1 MSRAARLIDL
11 VQILRRH
18 RRPVTGAV
26 LAADLGVSLRT
37 LYRDIATLQGQGAP
51 IDGEAGVG
59 YVLRPGFL
67 LPPLM
72 FGDDE
77 IEALALGA
85 RWVAEHGDPRLA
97 RAARDAVA
105 RIEAVLPAD
114 LRDRLDDAGLWIG
127 PGRARPPEPI
137 DADLLRR
144 AIREEKKLDLAYA
157 DAEGR
162 VSRRVVWPIA
172 LAFFERV
179 RILVAWCELRDGF
192 RHFRLDRMS
201 EARLVEVRYPRRRRA
216 LVRDWRVAQGV
227 GPAA

>member
-1 MSRAARLIDL
+1 MKLYSFFRSGTSHRLRIALKSAWQWKQQTGMS
-11 VQILRRH
+11 
-18 RRPVTGAV
+18 
-26 LAADLGVSLRT
+26 LGHMV
-37 LYRDIATLQGQGAP
+37 D
-51 IDGEAGVG
+51 V
-59 YVLRPGFL
+59 
-67 LPPLM
+67 
-72 FGDDE
+72 
-77 IEALALGA
+77 
-85 RWVAEHGDPRLA
+85 
-97 RAARDAVA
+97 
-105 RIEAVLPAD
+105 
-114 LRDRLDDAGLWIG
+114 
-127 PGRARPPEPI
+127 
-137 DADLLRR
+137 LRR